1 MTDMQW
7 LLLIAAMFATF
18 LPGSIVLLAFK
29 VRGMITVT
37 VTTPPVTVNQAPITV
52 QAPTALLPE
61 KVEQILNELNE
72 KLRPEKP
79 TLSPEEQEVAITK
92 IVQEARLVGEQF
104 ASNNAAN
111 GHAVTDAEKQ
121 REAMR
126 YIKQR
131 IEALN
136 IQSDYAVLA
145 GQLESEVRKAKETKS

>member
-1 MTDMQW
+1 MPISLRFWDPRTEPFFGTRRDTRVYTRVRARRWSTVYVDMQ
-7 LLLIAAMFATF
+7 LRNNLTIC
-18 LPGSIVLLAFK
+18 P
-29 VRGMITVT
+29 VRV
-37 VTTPPVTVNQAPITV
+37 
-52 QAPTALLPE
+52 
-61 KVEQILNELNE
+61 KY
-72 KLRPEKP
+72 
-79 TLSPEEQEVAITK
+79 SITK